1 MSGKT
6 ISFSLCVCLTGKR
19 NKYMATGEKIAH
31 SNIRDKLRLSNR
43 TKPLLDKDT
52 KLKID
57 FREYLII
64 FRFLIISVLSTKIKI
79 KIKQSLTYYKMINSL
94 QFNIPNTGF
103 SVFVPLYFYYVLSA
117 HRIYLTKFKIGRKN
131 SLLISV

>member
-1 MSGKT
+1 
-6 ISFSLCVCLTGKR
+6 
-19 NKYMATGEKIAH
+19 MATGEKIAH

-64 FRFLIISVLSTKIKI
+64 FRFLIIFVLSTKIKI

-94 QFNIPNTGF
+94 QFNIPNTGIF
-103 SVFVPLYFYYVLSA
+103 
-117 HRIYLTKFKIGRKN
+117 RICFFIFLLRFIGASN
-131 SLLISV
+131 IFDEI